1 MFVDLVVEIHQH
13 YLKKTHFHCVDKNI
27 KKLSSC
33 KRGQFFFM
41 FSSDLAQ
48 FFVVY
53 TGGGHQNAIFFI
65 SKKSNI
71 KNA

>member
-1 MFVDLVVEIHQH
+1 
-13 YLKKTHFHCVDKNI
+13 
-27 KKLSSC
+27 
-33 KRGQFFFM
+33 M